1 MKSSTE
7 TAPIELKRDLGLWSA
22 VAIVVGTVI
31 GSGIFLVPRTMIQ
44 RVGSPEMVFV
54 VWVVGGL
61 LSLAGA
67 LSYAELAAAMPEA
80 GGEYVYLREAYGP
93 VWGFLY
99 SWTQMWVAKSGS
111 IATLATG
118 FFYYLTNFLPQL
130 NGILL
135 VVPLPI
141 GAHGAPLEIRYGQ
154 IFAMALI
161 LFLAGVNYFGVKVG
175 GEVQV
180 AVTVVK
186 VALILFIIVAGLGW
200 GHRPAEVVS
209 HATAVPLTFAGFFA
223 AMVAALWAYDG
234 WNNVSMVASEIRK
247 PQRNLPLALI
257 WGTLAVVIIYL
268 LANAA
273 YFHVLA
279 PGEVAA
285 SNRVAADMMRRILG
299 GAGANMVSVAAMI
312 SIFAALNGSILSGAR
327 VPYAAARDG
336 YFFRAIARVHPQF
349 HTPGVSIL
357 GLSAWAALLVLSGTY
372 DQLFTYV
379 IFASWLLYGMTT
391 AAVLVLR
398 KKRPDLARPYSTLG
412 YPVVPVLFVAI
423 ALCLVISTL
432 FDSPRESLLGLAFIF
447 AGLPFYFHWRKQ
459 RRQN

>member
-1 MKSSTE
+1 
-7 TAPIELKRDLGLWSA
+7 
-22 VAIVVGTVI
+22 
-31 GSGIFLVPRTMIQ
+31 MIQ

-99 SWTQMWVAKSGS
+99 GWTQMWVAKSGS
-111 IATLATG
+111 IATLATA

-130 NGILL
+130 NGVLL

-141 GAHGAPLEIRYGQ
+141 GAHGAPLDIRYGQ

-161 LFLAGVNYFGVKVG
+161 LFLAAVNYFGVKLG

-180 AVTVVK
+180 GVTVVK

-200 GHRPAEVVS
+200 GHRAVEAAPMPG
-209 HATAVPLTFAGFFA
+209 TALSFAGFFA

-234 WNNVSMVASEIRK
+234 WNNVSMVASEIRE

-257 WGTLAVVIIYL
+257 WGTLAVVIIYI

-273 YFHVLA
+273 YFYVLT
-279 PGEVAA
+279 PHEVAA
-285 SNRVAADMMRRILG
+285 SSRVAADMMRRILG
-299 GAGANMVSVAAMI
+299 SAGADVVSVAAMI

-336 YFFRAIARVHPQF
+336 YFFRSMARVNAQY

-357 GLSAWAALLVLSGTY
+357 SLSAWAAVLVLSGTY

-398 KKRPDLARPYSTLG
+398 RKRPDLARPYRTLG
-412 YPVVPVLFVAI
+412 YPAVPVLFVAI

-432 FDSPRESLLGLAFIF
+432 FDSPRESLLGLVLIF

-459 RRQN
+459 RTSPR